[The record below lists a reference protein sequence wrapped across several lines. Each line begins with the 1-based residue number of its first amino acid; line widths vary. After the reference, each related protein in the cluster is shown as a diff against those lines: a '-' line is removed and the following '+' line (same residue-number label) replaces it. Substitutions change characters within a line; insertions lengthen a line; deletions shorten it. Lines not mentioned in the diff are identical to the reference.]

1 MLRRRAARL
10 LSGVTET
17 KALANVVERGFDE
30 HPGMFTKIALRVWSG
45 AVR

>member
-17 KALANVVERGFDE
+17 KALAYVVERGFDE
-30 HPGMFTKIALRVWSG
+30 HPGMLTTIALRVWSG
-45 AVR
+45 AVQ